1 MKFARIGAAVAA
13 ATMIVAACGSSS
25 GTASPS
31 AAASAAASSAAS
43 AAASQAASQAA
54 AIDVKVGIEFPMSG
68 GEAPNGVPS
77 ANGVALALAQIQV
90 PGFNITINQQDDAVN
105 GQHNPQ
111 QGAKNMSTLVNDPKV
126 LFVVGPY
133 NSNVAAA
140 EIPVGNAAG
149 LAQCSPANTNP
160 GLTKTWPSYDYKA
173 LRSTNPDKNNYFRTA
188 TTDDLQG
195 AAGADIAF
203 NLAKAKKAYVADDV
217 EAYGKG
223 LADVFVTSFTK
234 LGGTIVGRDS
244 IPTSTTDFSSFAT
257 KLKGLNPDYVFY
269 GGVTTSGIGL
279 FRNQMASAGLGAIP
293 LGGGDGIV
301 DGAASVKSSFLQ
313 IAGDGATN
321 TYGTTAGPND
331 IASDASP
338 SPADLTA
345 AYKAKF
351 NTDPGAYTAASYACT
366 QAFLQAL
373 KDVAPAAGGDLAKLR
388 EGVRAYLADTTHSYK
403 SALGSFSFDA
413 AGDTSQK
420 IISYFQYDATSKGW
434 KFLSQR
440 DFVKNPF

>member
-1 MKFARIGAAVAA
+1 MKYARMGAAMAVVAVLA
-13 ATMIVAACGSSS
+13 SACSSTSSS
-25 GTASPS
+25 P
-31 AAASAAASSAAS
+31 AASAGAAS
-43 AAASQAASQAA
+43 AGASGGAGGA

-77 ANGVALALAQIQV
+77 ANGVALALSQIQV

-111 QGAKNMSTLVNDPKV
+111 QGAKNMQTLVNDPQV

-173 LRSTNPDKNNYFRTA
+173 LRATNPDKNNYFRTA

-203 NLAKAKKAYVADDV
+203 NIAKAKTAYVADDV

-223 LADVFVTSFTK
+223 LADVFVTSFQK
-234 LGGTIVGRDS
+234 LGGTVVGRDS
-244 IPTSTTDFSSFAT
+244 IPTSTTDFSSFVT

-279 FRNQMASAGLGAIP
+279 FRNQMAQAGLQTIP
-293 LGGGDGIV
+293 MGGGDGIV
-301 DGAASVKSSFLQ
+301 DGAASVQSSFLQ
-313 IAGDGATN
+313 IAGDGAVN
-321 TYGTTAGPND
+321 TYGTTAGPHSL
-331 IASDASP
+331 ASDATP
-338 SPADLTA
+338 SPTDLAA
-345 AYKAKF
+345 AYKAKY
-351 NTDPGAYTAASYACT
+351 NTEPGAYTAASYACT

-373 KDVAPAAGGDLAKLR
+373 KDVGPAAGGDLAKLR
-388 EGVRAYLADTTHSYK
+388 EAIRAYLADPSHTYQ
-403 SALGSFSFDA
+403 SALGTFSFDA

-420 IISYFQYDATSKGW
+420 IISYFQYDASTKDW